1 LNHYEI
7 VYIFNPDEKE
17 LGKTLFDKI
26 LETTKT
32 IKGKV
37 HRSEEI
43 GSRRLAYPIKDFY
56 RGEYFLVN
64 IECDSSE
71 LATITDLFK
80 FNENILRTS
89 VLKKKQAETSKSALM
104 EQTKNSYD
112 KNIRDEGI
120 VKKVSSGA
128 KEVLSKAEEV
138 VEETIEEVK
147 EVAEKVEDVVEE
159 VIEEVVEE
167 AKEIVNAAE
176 ETVEEVVEKAE
187 EIAEEAIE
195 EVKEVAEKVEET
207 VEEVVEKAEEIAEEA
222 IEEVKEVAEK
232 VEEVVEE
239 AVEEAKEKAKGVF
252 AKVKNVFKSDKK

>member
-1 LNHYEI
+1 MNHYEI

-17 LGKTLFDKI
+17 QGKSLFNKI
-26 LETTKT
+26 LEITKT

-56 RGEYFLVN
+56 RGEYFLIN

-80 FNENILRTS
+80 FNENIFRTS
-89 VLKKKQAETSKSALM
+89 ILKKKQAETSKSALM
-104 EQTKNSYD
+104 EQTKDSYD
-112 KNIRDEGI
+112 RNVRDEGI
-120 VKKVSSGA
+120 VKKVSTEA

-138 VEETIEEVK
+138 VEETLEEVK

-159 VIEEVVEE
+159 AVEE
-167 AKEIVNAAE
+167 AKEMVHAAE
-176 ETVEEVVEKAE
+176 ETIEEVVEKAE

-195 EVKEVAEKVEET
+195 EVKEVAEKVEEV

-222 IEEVKEVAEK
+222 IEEVKEAAEK

>member
-1 LNHYEI
+1 MNHYEI

-17 LGKTLFDKI
+17 QGKSLFNKI
-26 LETTKT
+26 LEITKT

-56 RGEYFLVN
+56 RGEYFLIN

-80 FNENILRTS
+80 FNENIFRTS
-89 VLKKKQAETSKSALM
+89 ILKKKQAETSKSALM
-104 EQTKNSYD
+104 EQTKDSYD
-112 KNIRDEGI
+112 RNVRDEGI
-120 VKKVSSGA
+120 VKKVSTEA

-138 VEETIEEVK
+138 VEETLEEVK
-147 EVAEKVEDVVEE
+147 EVAEKVEDV
-159 VIEEVVEE
+159 
-167 AKEIVNAAE
+167 
-176 ETVEEVVEKAE
+176 VEEVVEKAE

-195 EVKEVAEKVEET
+195 EVKEAT
-207 VEEVVEKAEEIAEEA
+207 
-222 IEEVKEVAEK
+222 EK

-252 AKVKNVFKSDKK
+252 AKVKNVFKSDKKKK

>member
-1 LNHYEI
+1 MNHYEI

-17 LGKTLFDKI
+17 KGKSLFNKI
-26 LETTKT
+26 LEITKT

-56 RGEYFLVN
+56 RGEYFLIN

-80 FNENILRTS
+80 FNENIFRTS
-89 VLKKKQAETSKSALM
+89 ILKKKQAETSKSALM
-104 EQTKNSYD
+104 EQTKDSYD
-112 KNIRDEGI
+112 RNVRDEGI
-120 VKKVSSGA
+120 VKKVSTEA

-138 VEETIEEVK
+138 VEETLEEVK
-147 EVAEKVEDVVEE
+147 EVAEKVE
-159 VIEEVVEE
+159 EVVEE
-167 AKEIVNAAE
+167 AVEEAKEMVHAAE
-176 ETVEEVVEKAE
+176 ETIEEVVEKAE

-195 EVKEVAEKVEET
+195 EVKEVAEKVEEV
-207 VEEVVEKAEEIAEEA
+207 VEEVVGKAEEIAEEA
-222 IEEVKEVAEK
+222 IEEVKEAAEK